1 MNDEQYLEH
10 CRSLLGEFAETLV
23 TRTKQ
28 LPHEH
33 PLRELAAGFQA
44 LGDYPSDFYDQGPD
58 LIARLFD
65 TYPEF
70 TPTFPRQL
78 LWFFGANCL
87 HYMADEELAEFQ
99 QLEDMRAATPP

>member
-1 MNDEQYLEH
+1 MTDEQYRQH
-10 CRSLLGEFAETLV
+10 CRALLTEFTQNLV
-23 TRTKQ
+23 TRTDQ
-28 LPHEH
+28 LPQDH
-33 PLRELAAGFQA
+33 PLRELAGAYLA
-44 LGDYPSDFYDQGPD
+44 VLESTEDFYDQGPD

-99 QLEDMRAATPP
+99 QLEDTRAATPP

>member
-10 CRSLLGEFAETLV
+10 CHSLLGEFAETLA
-23 TRTKQ
+23 TRTQQ
-28 LPHEH
+28 LPEDH

>member
-1 MNDEQYLEH
+1 MNDEQYLKH
-10 CRSLLGEFAETLV
+10 CRSLLGEFAATLT

-28 LPHEH
+28 LSQDH
-33 PLRELAAGFQA
+33 PLRELAAGFQSLA
-44 LGDYPSDFYDQGPD
+44 SHPCDFYEQGPD
-58 LIARLFD
+58 LVARLFD

-87 HYMADEELAEFQ
+87 HYMADEELSEFQ
-99 QLEDMRAATPP
+99 RLEDIRAATAP